1 MVFAVVFGRVL
12 EGMPVVRSIEAMGSS
27 SGKTRQRVAIA
38 DCGEL
43 PSRRQILA
51 KMAAEKEALANM
63 KKDPLQVHIA
73 SASCIQASSLIQEPL
88 RCFRTLA
95 RMTITQVSRLAYS
108 SSLSNCMPLHQLYI
122 SACWFP
128 GES

>member
-1 MVFAVVFGRVL
+1 MGCAVVFGRVL

-27 SGKTRQRVAIA
+27 SGKTRQKVAIG

-63 KKDPLQVHIA
+63 KKDPLQVYLTFSPIT
-73 SASCIQASSLIQEPL
+73 LIGYT
-88 RCFRTLA
+88 CK
-95 RMTITQVSRLAYS
+95 V
-108 SSLSNCMPLHQLYI
+108 C
-122 SACWFP
+122 
-128 GES
+128 

>member
-1 MVFAVVFGRVL
+1 MGCAVVFGRVL

-27 SGKTRQRVAIA
+27 SGKTRQKVAIG

-63 KKDPLQVHIA
+63 KKDPLQVYSDFLPITLNDSTCRVCHDR
-73 SASCIQASSLIQEPL
+73 LME
-88 RCFRTLA
+88 RC
-95 RMTITQVSRLAYS
+95 Q
-108 SSLSNCMPLHQLYI
+108 
-122 SACWFP
+122 
-128 GES
+128 G